1 MERIDMNIKKN
12 DVFEVIIEDMSE
24 SGEGVGK
31 LDGYIWFIKDAVIGD
46 LIEAKAMKMKK
57 NTGTEIHKF
66 LSHSSRCLRQ
76 EHVCKLAA
84 GALCRRF
91 ADARLTQIS
100 ITINSYL
107 CIAVLK
113 RV

>member
-1 MERIDMNIKKN
+1 MNIKKH

-57 NTGTEIHKF
+57 NYGFARLMKV
-66 LSHSSRCLRQ
+66 LSAVRWRASAAAASSR
-76 EHVCKLAA
+76 
-84 GALCRRF
+84 
-91 ADARLTQIS
+91 
-100 ITINSYL
+100 
-107 CIAVLK
+107 
-113 RV
+113 

>member
-1 MERIDMNIKKN
+1 MNIKKN

-57 NTGTEIHKF
+57 NYGFARLMKV
-66 LSHSSRCLRQ
+66 LKPSPSVWRSAVRWRASAAAASSR
-76 EHVCKLAA
+76 
-84 GALCRRF
+84 
-91 ADARLTQIS
+91 
-100 ITINSYL
+100 
-107 CIAVLK
+107 
-113 RV
+113 

>member
-1 MERIDMNIKKN
+1 MNIKKN

-57 NTGTEIHKF
+57 N
-66 LSHSSRCLRQ
+66 
-76 EHVCKLAA
+76 
-84 GALCRRF
+84 
-91 ADARLTQIS
+91 
-100 ITINSYL
+100 
-107 CIAVLK
+107 
-113 RV
+113 